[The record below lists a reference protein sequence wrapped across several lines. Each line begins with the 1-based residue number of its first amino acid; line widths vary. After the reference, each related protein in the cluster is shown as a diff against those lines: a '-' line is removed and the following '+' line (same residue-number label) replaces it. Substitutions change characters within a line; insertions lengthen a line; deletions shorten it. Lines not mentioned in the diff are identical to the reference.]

1 MEENKGSYSISY
13 DETLSLDDNI
23 YSLKYGLTQ
32 EFFEKILY
40 YESIIKEVFDPQ
52 VFFELI
58 NLYSKAIG
66 YYESLNDTKFII
78 YNQALNYLFD
88 LPEAKKFMEGKDIMK
103 LFRKKEIMS
112 NFQQCEKLITEEKVI
127 EFIENNLNE
136 KQILNSINKLYNND
150 MKNQKNNLEKKIKEK
165 RAKYKNKKQQ
175 KEEEKNNNEIKIEK
189 INDKQDEKILMDK
202 ELGLGDKYYNDEE
215 QEIKN
220 EKALED
226 KGEILNI
233 DNEKN
238 NDKNEGDNINEII
251 VENNIDLKQSIKLT
265 NKSRF
270 SDKLS
275 KNFDLYFNLY
285 YDNFIKNIDFI
296 ITNIQ
301 DKSEKDIKQLSES
314 SIESM
319 HQIKDMEYIMADK
332 NNEQNYINEIA
343 KIIENLK
350 EEQNQNIKKVL
361 NDTDIYLKKL
371 DKKYIENN
379 TLFKEKFKLDTNYIL
394 SLFSHFFI

>member
-23 YSLKYGLTQ
+23 YSLKYGLTP

-175 KEEEKNNNEIKIEK
+175 KEEEKNHNEIKIEK

-220 EKALED
+220 DKALED

-379 TLFKEKFKLDTNYIL
+379 TLFKEKFKLDTTKLLNT
-394 SLFSHFFI
+394 FIFK

>member
-1 MEENKGSYSISY
+1 MEENKGSYSTSY

-23 YSLKYGLTQ
+23 YSLKYGLTP

-165 RAKYKNKKQQ
+165 RTKYKNKKQQ
-175 KEEEKNNNEIKIEK
+175 KEEEKNHNEIKIEK

-379 TLFKEKFKLDTNYIL
+379 TLFKEKFKLDTTKLLNT
-394 SLFSHFFI
+394 FIFK

>member
-175 KEEEKNNNEIKIEK
+175 KEEEKNHNEIKIEK

-379 TLFKEKFKLDTNYIL
+379 TLFKEKFKLDTTKLLNT
-394 SLFSHFFI
+394 FIFK

>member
-1 MEENKGSYSISY
+1 MEENKGRNSISY

-23 YSLKYGLTQ
+23 YSLKYGLTP

-175 KEEEKNNNEIKIEK
+175 KEEEKNHNEIKIEK

-379 TLFKEKFKLDTNYIL
+379 TLFKEKFKLDTTKLLNT
-394 SLFSHFFI
+394 FIFK

>member
-13 DETLSLDDNI
+13 DETSSLDDNI
-23 YSLKYGLTQ
+23 YSLKYGLTP

-175 KEEEKNNNEIKIEK
+175 KEEEKNHNEIKIEK
-189 INDKQDEKILMDK
+189 INDKQDEKILTDK

-379 TLFKEKFKLDTNYIL
+379 TLFKEKFKLDTTKLLNT
-394 SLFSHFFI
+394 FIFK

>member
-23 YSLKYGLTQ
+23 YSLKYGLTP

-175 KEEEKNNNEIKIEK
+175 KEEEKNHNEIKIEK

-350 EEQNQNIKKVL
+350 EEQDENIETVL
-361 NDTDIYLKKL
+361 KETDLYLQKL
-371 DKKYIENN
+371 EKKYLINN
-379 TLFKEKFKLDTNYIL
+379 TLFKEKFKLDTTKLLNT
-394 SLFSHFFI
+394 FIFK

>member
-13 DETLSLDDNI
+13 DETSSLDDNI
-23 YSLKYGLTQ
+23 YSLKYGLTP

-175 KEEEKNNNEIKIEK
+175 KEEEKNHNEIKIEK

-379 TLFKEKFKLDTNYIL
+379 TLFKEKFKLDTTKLLN
-394 SLFSHFFI
+394 SFIFK

>member
-23 YSLKYGLTQ
+23 YSLKYGLTP

-175 KEEEKNNNEIKIEK
+175 KEEEKNHNEIKIEK

-379 TLFKEKFKLDTNYIL
+379 TLFKEKFKLDTTKLLN
-394 SLFSHFFI
+394 SFIFK

>member
-175 KEEEKNNNEIKIEK
+175 KEEEKNHNEIKIEK

-215 QEIKN
+215 QDIKN

-371 DKKYIENN
+371 DKKYFENN
-379 TLFKEKFKLDTNYIL
+379 TLFKEKFKLDTTKLLNT
-394 SLFSHFFI
+394 FIFK

>member
-1 MEENKGSYSISY
+1 MEENKGSYSTSY

-23 YSLKYGLTQ
+23 YSLKYGLTP

-175 KEEEKNNNEIKIEK
+175 KEEEKNHNEIKIEK

-238 NDKNEGDNINEII
+238 NDKNEGDNISEII

-371 DKKYIENN
+371 DKKYIEND
-379 TLFKEKFKLDTNYIL
+379 TLFKEKFKLDTTKLLNT
-394 SLFSHFFI
+394 FIFK

>member
-1 MEENKGSYSISY
+1 MEENKGSYSTSY

-23 YSLKYGLTQ
+23 YSLKYGLTP

-165 RAKYKNKKQQ
+165 RAKYKNKKLQ
-175 KEEEKNNNEIKIEK
+175 KEEEKNHNEIKIEK
-189 INDKQDEKILMDK
+189 INDKQNEKILMDK

-361 NDTDIYLKKL
+361 NDTDIYLKQL

-379 TLFKEKFKLDTNYIL
+379 TLFKEKFKLDTTKLLNT
-394 SLFSHFFI
+394 FIFK

>member
-1 MEENKGSYSISY
+1 MEENKGRNSISY

-23 YSLKYGLTQ
+23 YSLKYGLTP

-175 KEEEKNNNEIKIEK
+175 KEEEKNHNEIKIEK

-379 TLFKEKFKLDTNYIL
+379 TLFKEKFKLDTTKLLN
-394 SLFSHFFI
+394 SFIFK